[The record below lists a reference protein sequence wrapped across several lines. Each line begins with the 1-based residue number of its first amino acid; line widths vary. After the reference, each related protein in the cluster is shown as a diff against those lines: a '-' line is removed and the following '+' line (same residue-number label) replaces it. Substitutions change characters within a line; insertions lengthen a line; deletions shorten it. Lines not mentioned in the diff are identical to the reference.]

1 MGSLYAFGGPKIPC
15 PNLWQLSQLHRCYV
29 IWRGQKCV
37 LLASTIV
44 LVADTVWGYIG
55 TRNTVF
61 SLQKIFIPVYL
72 WIVFSMNILM
82 TIVTVGR
89 IWWLA
94 QSAKVIL
101 GRQDVKRYHTAVAVL
116 AGSGAI
122 YSIAV
127 MLLVVVPPRPYL
139 DLCRGCHAGRGHH
152 ADADD
157 SSGRTWQTSHHGR
170 LDGSK
175 CDISKAFIA

>member
-127 MLLVVVPPRPYL
+127 MLLVVVPPRPYRVVYL
-139 DLCRGCHAGRGHH
+139 SL
-152 ADADD
+152 
-157 SSGRTWQTSHHGR
+157 WYTSTLLTKG
-170 LDGSK
+170 LS
-175 CDISKAFIA
+175 